1 MKVWVQSDFQLFA
14 EALVLLLEKL
24 GLEPT
29 LQMES
34 HCEVALWDLTS
45 TPPPFPPPPSLPTL
59 ALVTGGE
66 ADVVSL
72 LKQHYRGYLR
82 TTDDRS
88 VLKRAL
94 EAVRRGEIWADR
106 KMLTHAL
113 DSFRTPAL
121 TGREQAT
128 LHLLTKGFSN
138 RNIAA
143 QLGITEGTVKMHVS
157 HLFDKLAVRSRA
169 ELIAQFLDHT

>member
-1 MKVWVQSDFQLFA
+1 MIAVFSSGPWKPLGA
-14 EALVLLLEKL
+14 EKS
-24 GLEPT
+24 G
-29 LQMES
+29 
-34 HCEVALWDLTS
+34 
-45 TPPPFPPPPSLPTL
+45 
-59 ALVTGGE
+59 
-66 ADVVSL
+66 
-72 LKQHYRGYLR
+72 
-82 TTDDRS
+82 
-88 VLKRAL
+88 
-94 EAVRRGEIWADR
+94 
-106 KMLTHAL
+106 L

>member
-59 ALVTGGE
+59 ALITGGE

-94 EAVRRGEIWADR
+94 EAVRRGEIWAR
-106 KMLTHAL
+106 
-113 DSFRTPAL
+113 
-121 TGREQAT
+121 
-128 LHLLTKGFSN
+128 
-138 RNIAA
+138 
-143 QLGITEGTVKMHVS
+143 
-157 HLFDKLAVRSRA
+157 
-169 ELIAQFLDHT
+169 